1 MMNYIYRMKIETV
14 IFDMDGLLIDSEP
27 LWQEAGAETL
37 ALYNIHL
44 THEQYITT
52 TGLRTP
58 EWIDYWIRFFDIKN
72 ANKQEAIQRIENA
85 ALQKI
90 VERGQPMPGVYEILN
105 ICKNQNLNI
114 AIASSSPTKL
124 IQTVI
129 EKLNIQSFIQHF
141 TSAEALPFGKPHPQV
156 FIECAEALR
165 TSPQHCLVFEDSFNG
180 MIAAKAAKMKC
191 IVVPEPSSFDQLRWH
206 AADGK
211 LKSLQ
216 NVERSTFNI

>member
-1 MMNYIYRMKIETV
+1 MNYIYGMKIESI

-37 ALYNIHL
+37 AQYNIQL

-58 EWIDYWIRFFDIKN
+58 EWIDYWFRFFNIQN
-72 ANKQEAIQRIENA
+72 ANPNEAIQRIEDA

-90 VERGQPMPGVYEILN
+90 LERGSPMPGVYEVLDYYQQQSL
-105 ICKNQNLNI
+105 KI
-114 AIASSSPTKL
+114 AIASSSPSRMIKA
-124 IQTVI
+124 VI
-129 EKLNIQSFIQHF
+129 DKLNISHYIQQF
-141 TSAEALPFGKPHPQV
+141 TSAETLPFGKPHPQV
-156 FIECAEALR
+156 FIECAHTLQ
-165 TSPQHCLVFEDSFNG
+165 TPPQHCLVFEDSFNG

-191 IVVPEPSSFDQLRWH
+191 VVVPEPSSFDQLRWH
-206 AADGK
+206 AADAK

-216 NVERSTFNI
+216 DVKLSTFNV